1 MSVELQI
8 ADGVAR
14 VRLNRPERLNAVDQ
28 ETERKLEAAWTEI
41 NSRADVRCA
50 VLTGTGRAFCAG
62 ADMKEEGP
70 GGLEYWSA
78 TGRHGFAGIAC
89 GRRLNCP
96 LVARVNGFALGGGF
110 EAVLGCDI
118 VIAAESAFF
127 GLPEP
132 RVGRLP
138 LDGMIVLPRVMPRT
152 LAMGM
157 LLTGRRVSA
166 AEAEGW
172 GLINEVVPDDSLDEA
187 VENWVGDILKCAPL
201 SLKAIKRC
209 IDETQAMDIAQARR
223 HLSVALAEALG
234 SRDAQEGVA
243 AFREKRPAEWTGT

>member
-1 MSVELQI
+1 MSLEFEI

-28 ETERKLEAAWTEI
+28 ETERELEAAWTEI
-41 NSRADVRCA
+41 NARADVRCA

-62 ADMKEEGP
+62 ADMKEDGP
-70 GGLEYWSA
+70 GGLEYWNV

-96 LVARVNGFALGGGF
+96 LVAKVNGFALGGGF
-110 EAVLGCDI
+110 ETVLGCDI

-132 RVGRLP
+132 RVGRIP
-138 LDGMIVLPRVMPRT
+138 LDGMIVLPRMIPKT

-166 AEAEGW
+166 AEAAGW
-172 GLINEVVPDDSLDEA
+172 GLVNEVVPDDRLDEA
-187 VENWVGDILKCAPL
+187 VESWVEDILKCAPL

-209 IDETQAMDIAQARR
+209 MDETQAMGVAQARR
-223 HLSVALAEALG
+223 HLSVAVAEALG
-234 SRDAQEGVA
+234 SQDAQEGVA

>member
-1 MSVELQI
+1 MSLEFEI

-28 ETERKLEAAWTEI
+28 ETERELEAAWTEI
-41 NSRADVRCA
+41 NARADVRCA

-62 ADMKEEGP
+62 ADMKEDGP
-70 GGLEYWSA
+70 GGLEYWNV

-132 RVGRLP
+132 TVGRIP
-138 LDGMIVLPRVMPRT
+138 LDGMIVLPRMIPRT
-152 LAMGM
+152 LAMGV

-166 AEAEGW
+166 AEAAGW
-172 GLINEVVPDDSLDEA
+172 GLVNEVVPDDGLDEA
-187 VENWVGDILKCAPL
+187 VESWVGDILKCAPL

-209 IDETQAMDIAQARR
+209 MDETQAMDIAQARR
-223 HLSVALAEALG
+223 HLSVAVAEALG